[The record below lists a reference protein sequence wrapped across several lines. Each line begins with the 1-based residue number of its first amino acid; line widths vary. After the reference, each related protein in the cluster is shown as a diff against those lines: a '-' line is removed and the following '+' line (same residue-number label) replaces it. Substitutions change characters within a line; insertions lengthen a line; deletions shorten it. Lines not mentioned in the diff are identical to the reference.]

1 MAKKWKKKE
10 IEDYIS
16 TKQISQE
23 NYVAPTVEI
32 GTAPSYKS
40 VANTVDTFNNV
51 SNNIKNK
58 TTMSFDDKEPTTGQK
73 LGFIG
78 KSAGAG
84 LTSGLTGIVDA
95 PLQNI
100 QEGAQKGKKKGKLE
114 NYLQG
119 LARTLDI
126 YGLSTMPETA
136 KEVQQITQDKS
147 KSGWQKALNIG
158 GAILNNNPLVNN
170 LEAAG
175 QQLNIVDKNAE
186 KDIKKAREIVET
198 PSNKLNESVAKDSEK
213 MSGGWKI
220 AGEVSQT
227 IGNMIPSMALTA
239 VTKNPDIGLA
249 AMGVSAKGQATKEA
263 EEKGSDLST
272 ANEIGLGKGLVEVG
286 TEKLTGGLKFFGK
299 GTADDLVEKGIN
311 KAIKNKAGNF
321 IAKQTAGMAGEVGEE
336 TISDLVGTAID
347 KATVDPNASYSF
359 DDWKKTALMTM
370 LSTGALNTISGG
382 YGRKAYQLNAEEL
395 NDIAQSKKVQDT
407 VNERVEQFKTPDM
420 TPEQVEQLREQT
432 TAVVLGEIQQN
443 VDDILDSSIAQ
454 LQEQPQ
460 IPTQTPIN
468 TLSSNIQEQNIQ
480 TPFQEQTPQITPL
493 NQVNQ
498 ELQETRQ
505 QDVADSVRAMNL
517 EQTPEFTQKQGNYVY
532 EKSDNSKID
541 TFRKDAATYLK
552 EGEQTDNFVK
562 TLEKII
568 EDKDIEI
575 RFDPNLRD
583 SQGRMA
589 NGSYSNNVIT
599 LNPNSNRAGEFLAIH
614 ELTHAIGTKS
624 MINMIQKYR
633 KSNAEFDSAV
643 KRLLTTYKA
652 TEINEEALGDIAG
665 QLFGNQE
672 YINNLSMENPSLFK
686 KIYNEIKYLWHQ
698 FTGYKNQDQ
707 FIEDLRNK
715 WESAYRNSKAK
726 QTTKTG
732 YSINEDTGLLQDS
745 KGNTVTLET
754 SNIGNTGTLMAMHNI
769 SEDKFNGVL
778 DLDGIPVPSIAIT
791 NPSKVN
797 HSQFGEGTLI
807 FGKSTIDP
815 AVRENEVYD
824 RDVWSPTFPQIDYEL
839 NDDAI
844 GKVADELG
852 IEKWR
857 LRDAAEDNS
866 KPEYLIERL
875 LREEK
880 LIDKYVEDNNLK
892 YETAYKDAETKVDFH
907 QRGDKIRKFIIDN
920 DFDFKKLYKDKN
932 LQQEYFNLIKDY
944 YDNSSFPEAVKENLY
959 NEKITQLKDFIDIQK
974 GAGDVEPIRQLKR
987 YQDDFDL
994 IKSGEN
1000 KAVDTWQTDKN
1011 KKDAAIK
1018 NGIEDYLKK
1027 QVKDIYGEKGIRND
1041 KDYLDSRGNR
1051 RSFWQLHDE
1060 YNLENI
1066 VDALTQG
1073 DTTGTQN
1080 WFAGFGQIQANMAN
1094 RFNSISDI
1102 KANENRITSLA
1113 ENNTILEEARNNIE
1127 NDIDE
1132 IVEKNDTDMGI
1143 VSELLADFAR
1153 GDLTIDNF
1161 KKLTRDYYQTTQ
1173 NVPDRLINKIID
1185 DMKALK
1191 NLPTDYFE
1199 AKPQR
1204 AVGLDEIGVAV
1215 IPKTWSQ
1222 ETKQRMAEKNIR
1234 YVEYDPSIVG
1244 DRQRVE
1250 NKFDDLKFSKDNKT
1264 WREYLE
1270 KEFPSQGTRT
1280 NLQDINERNKP
1291 KQENKTTQEEK
1302 PQEMPKNEVKQEVKK
1317 SYLTSA
1323 EQNELDGLKAIE
1335 NSGFAEL
1342 TKKEQARMEE
1352 LEKKSQGYTKK
1363 FPELKKT
1370 VTQEDTKPLYF
1381 KYKDNEI
1388 SRENNKILNEAKNI
1402 VEANNQGRRTKEQ
1415 WLQVAEYIGS
1425 NADIKNSTDLQ
1436 KLAMETWLASRPNTK
1451 DNLNRQ
1457 GKKYVDFKTN
1467 EWFNAMYKGAGVGT
1481 DVKMSLEEATDTK
1494 GNKVDLKPT
1503 GNNTYEQV
1511 NVKPTKNQVIPD
1523 MSNKVLNIG
1532 NEKVSNFYSN
1542 ITEKSKFIT
1551 EENREALKDN
1561 ANLQYY
1567 DAITN
1572 KETLENAMDK
1582 LNNNTEKQVG
1592 DFFAKKDFDAEDVA
1606 TGWILVKRYQ
1616 DAGNYEAMSNV
1627 IEKMREQG
1635 TKAGQTVQMYGI
1647 LQRLTPEGMEYY
1659 SQKQL
1664 DNAFKKFSE
1673 GKSKQKIEQYAPDF
1687 TLTAEEHQFI
1697 KDTMEKVQNMTDE
1710 EQKKVEIAKIVSML
1724 NEKIPPEKGQRL
1736 KAWMRIAMLGNP
1748 KTQVRNV
1755 AGNAIIQPINWV
1767 GDVFSATADKI
1778 ISKKTGKRTIGTT
1791 DFGALVQGTKKG
1803 FKDAVRDAKTGVDT
1817 RDINL
1822 DRFEENIGANPFYE
1836 KHEGAKR
1843 ILNPAA
1849 KVLNKTNRILGNIMS
1864 GGDRIFY
1871 QAVYDN
1877 SLKNQMKLNKVDTPT
1892 QEMMDIAE
1900 QEALSRTWNDSN
1912 SYTKSV
1918 LQIRNAMNKLNV
1930 KGYGLGDVLV
1940 PFAKTPA
1947 NLTKAIVDYSPVG
1960 LTRTILSDGKKLRN
1974 SLENGQYNAQLQHQF
1989 ADSFGKGIAG
1999 SMLWVAA
2006 YALAKAGITSGKSD
2020 DDKDVSNFMRNTL
2033 GIQPYSIKIGD
2044 KSFTYDWAQPIAA
2057 PFAAMSDYQSLT
2069 DKEKK
2074 DLGSTIEKM
2083 TSSASNILLEQ
2094 SFLSS
2099 IQDVFN
2105 SYEGPT
2111 AAIKQQIQ
2119 DLPARAT
2126 PTFFKQIADLIDPTS
2141 RQTFVKGDTKETMKN
2156 KVQVKIPGKSKELV
2170 EQRDTL
2176 GREIKKYGG
2185 DEDKLKYAFN
2195 VFLNPANTNKGKTS
2209 KAAEEIYEVYKA
2221 TGDKTIMPRQ
2231 VGYSEMINGE
2241 SRNLTAKERSE
2252 WQKLSG
2258 KKIEENVKA
2267 LTQNSTYK
2275 QMSDEDKA
2283 AVINGIVNYSF
2294 SKAKSDLFDTNIST
2308 MYKTAAKKEEQGIPL
2323 YDYYIER
2330 ISKRR

>member
-58 TTMSFDDKEPTTGQK
+58 TTMSFDDKEPTTGHK

-84 LTSGLTGIVDA
+84 LTSGVTGIVDA

-136 KEVQQITQDKS
+136 KEVQQIVQDKN
-147 KSGWQKALNIG
+147 KKGWEKALNIG

-170 LEAAG
+170 LEASG
-175 QQLNIVDKNAE
+175 QQLNIVDKNSD
-186 KDIKKAREIVET
+186 KNIKKAREIVET

-239 VTKNPDIGLA
+239 VSKNPDIGLA
-249 AMGVSAKGQATKEA
+249 AMGVSAKGQATKES

-321 IAKQTAGMAGEVGEE
+321 IAKQAVGMAGEVGEE

-347 KATVDPNASYSF
+347 KATVDPDASYSF

-468 TLSSNIQEQNIQ
+468 AISSNIQEQNNQILGQ
-480 TPFQEQTPQITPL
+480 QQTPQITPL

-505 QDVADSVRAMNL
+505 NDIANQVQAMNL
-517 EQTPEFTQKQGNYVY
+517 ETPQEFTQKQGNYVY

-541 TFRKDAATYLK
+541 NLRKDAANYLK
-552 EGEQTDNFVK
+552 EGEQTTNFVN
-562 TLEKII
+562 TLEKLVK
-568 EDKDIEI
+568 DKDIEI
-575 RFDPNLRD
+575 RFDTKL
-583 SQGRMA
+583 G
-589 NGSYSNNVIT
+589 NNVNGTYKNGVIT
-599 LNPNSNRAGEFLAIH
+599 INPNSNRAGEFVAIH
-614 ELTHAIGTKS
+614 ELTHAIGTKP
-624 MINMIQKYR
+624 MIDMIQKYR
-633 KSNAEFDSAV
+633 NSNAEFNNAV
-643 KRLLTTYKA
+643 ERLLSTYKT

-715 WESAYRNSKAK
+715 WESAYRNSQAK
-726 QTTKTG
+726 QTSKTG
-732 YSINEDTGLLQDS
+732 YSINENVELKQD
-745 KGNTVTLET
+745 
-754 SNIGNTGTLMAMHNI
+754 NTGREL
-769 SEDKFNGVL
+769 
-778 DLDGIPVPSIAIT
+778 
-791 NPSKVN
+791 SK
-797 HSQFGEGTLI
+797 Q
-807 FGKSTIDP
+807 
-815 AVRENEVYD
+815 
-824 RDVWSPTFPQIDYEL
+824 
-839 NDDAI
+839 
-844 GKVADELG
+844 
-852 IEKWR
+852 
-857 LRDAAEDNS
+857 
-866 KPEYLIERL
+866 
-875 LREEK
+875 
-880 LIDKYVEDNNLK
+880 
-892 YETAYKDAETKVDFH
+892 
-907 QRGDKIRKFIIDN
+907 
-920 DFDFKKLYKDKN
+920 
-932 LQQEYFNLIKDY
+932 QQEYFKNSKARDENGNLIELYHGTPNDFTKFN
-944 YDNSSFPEAVKENLY
+944 YDKLGTNGTLLGKGFYLTDDINVGEAYANKSDNGKIMKLY
-959 NEKITQLKDFIDIQK
+959 ADIQK
-974 GAGDVEPIRQLKR
+974 PLKWGEKSISKSQYKDFVEAINEETNGTLFADYSGEYSEKGSNQYNSTLNDILMDYEYGGDDI
-987 YQDDFDL
+987 DL
-994 IKSGEN
+994 ISGLLNSTGMSWEKAYRILKDVTGYDGIIVTKDVYDSGEGN
-1000 KAVDTWQTDKN
+1000 VYIPFLPEQ
-1011 KKDAAIK
+1011 IK
-1018 NGIEDYLKK
+1018 NVDNLNPTED
-1027 QVKDIYGEKGIRND
+1027 
-1041 KDYLDSRGNR
+1041 
-1051 RSFWQLHDE
+1051 
-1060 YNLENI
+1060 
-1066 VDALTQG
+1066 
-1073 DTTGTQN
+1073 
-1080 WFAGFGQIQANMAN
+1080 
-1094 RFNSISDI
+1094 
-1102 KANENRITSLA
+1102 
-1113 ENNTILEEARNNIE
+1113 
-1127 NDIDE
+1127 
-1132 IVEKNDTDMGI
+1132 
-1143 VSELLADFAR
+1143 
-1153 GDLTIDNF
+1153 
-1161 KKLTRDYYQTTQ
+1161 
-1173 NVPDRLINKIID
+1173 PD
-1185 DMKALK
+1185 
-1191 NLPTDYFE
+1191 
-1199 AKPQR
+1199 
-1204 AVGLDEIGVAV
+1204 
-1215 IPKTWSQ
+1215 
-1222 ETKQRMAEKNIR
+1222 IR
-1234 YVEYDPSIVG
+1234 Y
-1244 DRQRVE
+1244 
-1250 NKFDDLKFSKDNKT
+1250 SKDNQT

-1323 EQNELDGLKAIE
+1323 EQNELDGLKSVE

-1352 LEKKSQGYTKK
+1352 LEKKSQGITKK
-1363 FPELKKT
+1363 FPELSKT

-1388 SRENNKILNEAKNI
+1388 SKENNKILNEAKKI
-1402 VEANNQGRRTKEQ
+1402 VESNNQGRRTKEQ

-1503 GNNTYEQV
+1503 GNNVYERV

-1551 EENREALKDN
+1551 EENRESLKDN
-1561 ANLQYY
+1561 ANLKYY

-1572 KETLENAMDK
+1572 KDTLGNAMDK
-1582 LNNNTEKQVG
+1582 LNKNPDQQIG
-1592 DFFAKKDFDAEDVA
+1592 DFFAKKNFDAEDVA

-1673 GKSKQKIEQYAPDF
+1673 GKSKQKIDQYAPDF
-1687 TLTAEEHQFI
+1687 TLTAKEHQFI

-1710 EQKKVEIAKIVSML
+1710 EQKKVEIAKIVAML

-1755 AGNAIIQPINWV
+1755 AGNAIIQPVNWV

-1791 DFGALVQGTKKG
+1791 DFAALVQGTKKG

-1849 KVLNKTNRILGNIMS
+1849 KVLNKTNKILGNIMS

-1877 SLKNQMKLNKVDTPT
+1877 SLQNQMKLNKVDTPT

-1960 LTRTILSDGKKLRN
+1960 LTRTILSDGKKLSN

-1989 ADSFGKGIAG
+1989 ADSFGKGVAG
-1999 SMLWVAA
+1999 TILWTAA

-2258 KKIEENVKA
+2258 EKIEENVKA
-2267 LTQNSTYK
+2267 LTSNSKY
-2275 QMSDEDKA
+2275 QSMSDEDKA

-2294 SKAKSDLFDTNIST
+2294 AKAKSDLFDTNIST

>member
-23 NYVAPTVEI
+23 NYVAPTVQT
-32 GTAPSYKS
+32 GTAPGYKS
-40 VANTVDTFNNV
+40 VASTVDAFNSV
-51 SNNIKNK
+51 QPTIKSVDSTIDNK
-58 TTMSFDDKEPTTGQK
+58 FSFSIDNKKEKPSVAESIIKGVNP
-73 LGFIG
+73 LSDEAAFVG

-84 LTSGLTGIVDA
+84 LLSGLTGIADA

-136 KEVQQITQDKS
+136 KEVQAIVQDKN
-147 KSGWQKALNIG
+147 KKGWEKALNIG
-158 GAILNNNPLVNN
+158 GAILNNNPLVNS

-186 KDIKKAREIVET
+186 KDIKKARKIVET

-213 MSGGWKI
+213 MSGGWKT

-263 EEKGSDLST
+263 EERGADLNT

-286 TEKLTGGLKFFGK
+286 TEKLTGGLKYFGK

-321 IAKQTAGMAGEVGEE
+321 IAKQVAGMAGEVGEE

-347 KATVDPNASYSF
+347 KATVDPDASYSF

-468 TLSSNIQEQNIQ
+468 TLSSNIQEQNNQILGQ
-480 TPFQEQTPQITPL
+480 QQTPQITPL

-498 ELQETRQ
+498 ELLETRQ
-505 QDVADSVRAMNL
+505 NDIANQVQAMNL
-517 EQTPEFTQKQGNYVY
+517 EQEPQFTQKQGNYVY

-541 TFRKDAATYLK
+541 NLRKDAATYLK
-552 EGEQTDNFVK
+552 EGEQTTNFVN
-562 TLEKII
+562 TLEKLVK
-568 EDKDIEI
+568 DKDIEI
-575 RFDPNLRD
+575 RFDTKL
-583 SQGRMA
+583 G
-589 NGSYSNNVIT
+589 NNVNGTYKDGVIT
-599 LNPNSNRAGEFLAIH
+599 INPNSNRAGEFVAIH
-614 ELTHAIGTKS
+614 ELTHAIGTKP
-624 MINMIQKYR
+624 MIDMIQTYR
-633 KSNAEFDSAV
+633 KSNAEFNNAV
-643 KRLLTTYKA
+643 ERLLSTYKT

-715 WESAYRNSKAK
+715 WESAYRNQKVQQKAK
-726 QTTKTG
+726 
-732 YSINEDTGLLQDS
+732 N
-745 KGNTVTLET
+745 
-754 SNIGNTGTLMAMHNI
+754 
-769 SEDKFNGVL
+769 
-778 DLDGIPVPSIAIT
+778 
-791 NPSKVN
+791 
-797 HSQFGEGTLI
+797 
-807 FGKSTIDP
+807 
-815 AVRENEVYD
+815 
-824 RDVWSPTFPQIDYEL
+824 
-839 NDDAI
+839 
-844 GKVADELG
+844 
-852 IEKWR
+852 
-857 LRDAAEDNS
+857 
-866 KPEYLIERL
+866 
-875 LREEK
+875 
-880 LIDKYVEDNNLK
+880 
-892 YETAYKDAETKVDFH
+892 
-907 QRGDKIRKFIIDN
+907 IDN
-920 DFDFKKLYKDKN
+920 LT
-932 LQQEYFNLIKDY
+932 
-944 YDNSSFPEAVKENLY
+944 P
-959 NEKITQLKDFIDIQK
+959 T
-974 GAGDVEPIRQLKR
+974 
-987 YQDDFDL
+987 QDDD
-994 IKSGEN
+994 
-1000 KAVDTWQTDKN
+1000 
-1011 KKDAAIK
+1011 
-1018 NGIEDYLKK
+1018 
-1027 QVKDIYGEKGIRND
+1027 
-1041 KDYLDSRGNR
+1041 
-1051 RSFWQLHDE
+1051 
-1060 YNLENI
+1060 
-1066 VDALTQG
+1066 
-1073 DTTGTQN
+1073 
-1080 WFAGFGQIQANMAN
+1080 
-1094 RFNSISDI
+1094 
-1102 KANENRITSLA
+1102 
-1113 ENNTILEEARNNIE
+1113 
-1127 NDIDE
+1127 
-1132 IVEKNDTDMGI
+1132 
-1143 VSELLADFAR
+1143 
-1153 GDLTIDNF
+1153 
-1161 KKLTRDYYQTTQ
+1161 
-1173 NVPDRLINKIID
+1173 
-1185 DMKALK
+1185 
-1191 NLPTDYFE
+1191 
-1199 AKPQR
+1199 
-1204 AVGLDEIGVAV
+1204 
-1215 IPKTWSQ
+1215 
-1222 ETKQRMAEKNIR
+1222 IR
-1234 YVEYDPSIVG
+1234 Y
-1244 DRQRVE
+1244 
-1250 NKFDDLKFSKDNKT
+1250 SKDNQT

-1323 EQNELDGLKAIE
+1323 EQNELDGLKAVE

-1352 LEKKSQGYTKK
+1352 LEKKSQGITKK
-1363 FPELKKT
+1363 FPELNKT

-1388 SRENNKILNEAKNI
+1388 SKANNKILNEAKNI
-1402 VEANNQGRRTKEQ
+1402 VESNNQGKRTKEQ

-1481 DVKMSLEEATDTK
+1481 DIKMSLEEATDTK

-1503 GNNTYEQV
+1503 GNKTYEQV
-1511 NVKPTKNQVIPD
+1511 NVKPKKNDVIPD

-1572 KETLENAMDK
+1572 KDTLESAMDK
-1582 LNNNTEKQVG
+1582 LNKNPEQQTG
-1592 DFFAKKDFDAEDVA
+1592 DFFAKKEFTPEDVA

-1635 TKAGQTVQMYGI
+1635 TKAGQTVQMYGM

-1673 GKSKQKIEQYAPDF
+1673 GKSKQKIDQYAPDF

-1710 EQKKVEIAKIVSML
+1710 EQKKVEIAKIVAML
-1724 NEKIPPEKGQRL
+1724 NQKIPPEKGQRL

-1755 AGNAIIQPINWV
+1755 AGNAIIQPVNWV

-1877 SLKNQMKLNKVDTPT
+1877 SLQNQMKLNKVDTPT

-1989 ADSFGKGIAG
+1989 ADSFGKGVAG
-1999 SMLWVAA
+1999 TTLWTAA

-2020 DDKDVSNFMRNTL
+2020 DDKDVANFMRNTL

-2057 PFAAMSDYQSLT
+2057 PFAAMADYQSLT

-2176 GREIKKYGG
+2176 GREIKKFGG

-2195 VFLNPANTNKGKTS
+2195 VFLNPANTNKGKKS
-2209 KAAEEIYEVYKA
+2209 EAAEEIYAVYKA
-2221 TGDKTIMPRQ
+2221 TGDRTIMPRQ
-2231 VGYSEMINGE
+2231 VGYSEMISGK
-2241 SRNLTAKERSE
+2241 SRNLTPKERSE
-2252 WQKLSG
+2252 WQKRAG
-2258 KKIEENVKA
+2258 QKVEENVKA
-2267 LTQNSTYK
+2267 LSKNPEYK
-2275 QMSDEDKA
+2275 GLSNEDKA
-2283 AVINGIVNYSF
+2283 TVISNIVNYSF
-2294 SKAKSDLFDTNIST
+2294 SIQ
-2308 MYKTAAKKEEQGIPL
+2308 KEEMFKAGVSNLYKKAYEAEQDGIPIADFYL
-2323 YDYYIER
+2323 EKMENYIDKYR
-2330 ISKRR
+2330 

>member
-58 TTMSFDDKEPTTGQK
+58 TTMSFDDKEPTTSQK

-136 KEVQQITQDKS
+136 KEVQQIVQDK
-147 KSGWQKALNIG
+147 KKKGWEKALNIG
-158 GAILNNNPLVNN
+158 GTILNNNPLVNN

-175 QQLNIVDKNAE
+175 QQLNIVDKNAD
-186 KDIKKAREIVET
+186 KNIKKAREIVET
-198 PSNKLNESVAKDSEK
+198 PSNKLNEDVAKDSEK
-213 MSGGWKI
+213 MGKGWQI

-227 IGNMIPSMALTA
+227 IGNMIPSMALSA

-263 EEKGSDLST
+263 EERGSDLNT

-321 IAKQTAGMAGEVGEE
+321 IAKQAIGMAGEVGEE

-347 KATVDPNASYSF
+347 KATVNPDASYSF

-460 IPTQTPIN
+460 IPTQTPLN
-468 TLSSNIQEQNIQ
+468 EVNQGVLQQNIQ
-480 TPFQEQTPQITPL
+480 TLMQEQTPQITPL

-505 QDVADSVRAMNL
+505 NDIANQVQAMNL
-517 EQTPEFTQKQGNYVY
+517 EQEPEFTQKQGNYVY

-541 TFRKDAATYLK
+541 NLRKDAANYLK
-552 EGEQTDNFVK
+552 EGEQTTNFVN
-562 TLEKII
+562 TLEKLVK
-568 EDKDIEI
+568 DKDIEI
-575 RFDPNLRD
+575 RFDTKL
-583 SQGRMA
+583 G
-589 NGSYSNNVIT
+589 NNVNGTYKNGVIT
-599 LNPNSNRAGEFLAIH
+599 INPNSNRAGEFVAIH
-614 ELTHAIGTKS
+614 ELTHAIGTKP
-624 MINMIQKYR
+624 MIDMIQTYR
-633 KSNAEFDSAV
+633 KSNAEFNNAV
-643 KRLLTTYKA
+643 ERLLSTYNT

-715 WESAYRNSKAK
+715 WESAYRNQKVQQKAK
-726 QTTKTG
+726 NSNIEMSNQTDSNGNMLSNEQVDYFKNSKVRNENGNLIPVYHGSPNEFTVFDRDRAGSNGVWYGAGFYFTPSKENATSYAG
-732 YSINEDTGLLQDS
+732 DKGNVKETYLNIVNPYIPATDTINKDGSVNFAPSFYEDFESKFKDDISLITDWNKINKEQKGRAVRNILQDNGYDGIINGDTYVAFEPNQIKNIDNLTPTKNDDIRYS
-745 KGNTVTLET
+745 KNEELDNSSFSLQKKYDDIKNQREELRQKNLELKQQRNDIISTIPNYNMFEKYNET
-754 SNIGNTGTLMAMHNI
+754 SNID
-769 SEDKFNGVL
+769 E
-778 DLDGIPVPSIAIT
+778 
-791 NPSKVN
+791 
-797 HSQFGEGTLI
+797 
-807 FGKSTIDP
+807 
-815 AVRENEVYD
+815 
-824 RDVWSPTFPQIDYEL
+824 QIDKNHQKSLELYE
-839 NDDAI
+839 
-844 GKVADELG
+844 E
-852 IEKWR
+852 
-857 LRDAAEDNS
+857 
-866 KPEYLIERL
+866 
-875 LREEK
+875 
-880 LIDKYVEDNNLK
+880 
-892 YETAYKDAETKVDFH
+892 
-907 QRGDKIRKFIIDN
+907 Q
-920 DFDFKKLYKDKN
+920 KKL
-932 LQQEYFNLIKDY
+932 
-944 YDNSSFPEAVKENLY
+944 
-959 NEKITQLKDFIDIQK
+959 EKQ
-974 GAGDVEPIRQLKR
+974 
-987 YQDDFDL
+987 
-994 IKSGEN
+994 
-1000 KAVDTWQTDKN
+1000 
-1011 KKDAAIK
+1011 
-1018 NGIEDYLKK
+1018 
-1027 QVKDIYGEKGIRND
+1027 
-1041 KDYLDSRGNR
+1041 
-1051 RSFWQLHDE
+1051 
-1060 YNLENI
+1060 
-1066 VDALTQG
+1066 
-1073 DTTGTQN
+1073 
-1080 WFAGFGQIQANMAN
+1080 
-1094 RFNSISDI
+1094 
-1102 KANENRITSLA
+1102 
-1113 ENNTILEEARNNIE
+1113 LEEAKQQE
-1127 NDIDE
+1127 KQKKIDE
-1132 IVEKNDTDMGI
+1132 VNKRT
-1143 VSELLADFAR
+1143 
-1153 GDLTIDNF
+1153 TPF
-1161 KKLTRDYYQTTQ
+1161 KDKQF
-1173 NVPDRLINKIID
+1173 KIIQKSNPMTD
-1185 DMKALK
+1185 DYHTGIRQPGEIRTWTEAMYDAEKDGEGYSWGDFTKADAEKALK
-1191 NLPTDYFE
+1191 NKTITIYSSYPIKNGVFVTPSKIQAEQYAGGEGSRVYSKTVRPDRVAWINVDEGQYADAGINTYD
-1199 AKPQR
+1199 AK
-1204 AVGLDEIGVAV
+1204 
-1215 IPKTWSQ
+1215 
-1222 ETKQRMAEKNIR
+1222 
-1234 YVEYDPSIVG
+1234 Y
-1244 DRQRVE
+1244 
-1250 NKFDDLKFSKDNKT
+1250 SKDNQT

-1291 KQENKTTQEEK
+1291 KQENKTSQEEK

-1342 TKKEQARMEE
+1342 TKKEQIRMEE
-1352 LEKKSQGYTKK
+1352 LEKKSQGITKK

-1425 NADIKNSTDLQ
+1425 NADIKNSQDLQ
-1436 KLAMETWLASRPNTK
+1436 KLAMETWLASRPNNR

-1503 GNNTYEQV
+1503 GNNVYERV

-1551 EENREALKDN
+1551 EENRESLKDN
-1561 ANLQYY
+1561 ANLKYY

-1582 LNNNTEKQVG
+1582 LNKNPEQQTG
-1592 DFFAKKDFDAEDVA
+1592 DFFAKKEFTPEDVA

-1673 GKSKQKIEQYAPDF
+1673 GKSKQKIDQYAPDF

-1710 EQKKVEIAKIVSML
+1710 EQKKVEIAKIVAML

-1755 AGNAIIQPINWV
+1755 AGNAIIQPVNWV

-1849 KVLNKTNRILGNIMS
+1849 KVLNKTNKILGNIMS

-1877 SLKNQMKLNKVDTPT
+1877 SLQNQMKLNKVDTPT

-1960 LTRTILSDGKKLRN
+1960 LTRTILSDGKKLSN

-1989 ADSFGKGIAG
+1989 ADSFGKGVAG

-2057 PFAAMSDYQSLT
+2057 PFAAMADYQSLT

-2141 RQTFVKGDTKETMKN
+2141 RQTFVKGDTGETMKN

-2267 LTQNSTYK
+2267 LTSNSKY
-2275 QMSDEDKA
+2275 QSMSDEDKA

-2294 SKAKSDLFDTNIST
+2294 AKAKSDLFDTNIST

>member
-1 MAKKWKKKE
+1 M
-10 IEDYIS
+10 
-16 TKQISQE
+16 
-23 NYVAPTVEI
+23 
-32 GTAPSYKS
+32 
-40 VANTVDTFNNV
+40 
-51 SNNIKNK
+51 
-58 TTMSFDDKEPTTGQK
+58 
-73 LGFIG
+73 
-78 KSAGAG
+78 
-84 LTSGLTGIVDA
+84 
-95 PLQNI
+95 
-100 QEGAQKGKKKGKLE
+100 LE
-114 NYLQG
+114 NAVPQNE
-119 LARTLDI
+119 DI
-126 YGLSTMPETA
+126 RY
-136 KEVQQITQDKS
+136 S
-147 KSGWQKALNIG
+147 KN
-158 GAILNNNPLVNN
+158 
-170 LEAAG
+170 E
-175 QQLNIVDKNAE
+175 
-186 KDIKKAREIVET
+186 EI
-198 PSNKLNESVAKDSEK
+198 PNK
-213 MSGGWKI
+213 
-220 AGEVSQT
+220 
-227 IGNMIPSMALTA
+227 
-239 VTKNPDIGLA
+239 
-249 AMGVSAKGQATKEA
+249 
-263 EEKGSDLST
+263 
-272 ANEIGLGKGLVEVG
+272 
-286 TEKLTGGLKFFGK
+286 
-299 GTADDLVEKGIN
+299 
-311 KAIKNKAGNF
+311 
-321 IAKQTAGMAGEVGEE
+321 
-336 TISDLVGTAID
+336 
-347 KATVDPNASYSF
+347 
-359 DDWKKTALMTM
+359 
-370 LSTGALNTISGG
+370 
-382 YGRKAYQLNAEEL
+382 
-395 NDIAQSKKVQDT
+395 
-407 VNERVEQFKTPDM
+407 
-420 TPEQVEQLREQT
+420 
-432 TAVVLGEIQQN
+432 
-443 VDDILDSSIAQ
+443 
-454 LQEQPQ
+454 
-460 IPTQTPIN
+460 
-468 TLSSNIQEQNIQ
+468 
-480 TPFQEQTPQITPL
+480 
-493 NQVNQ
+493 
-498 ELQETRQ
+498 
-505 QDVADSVRAMNL
+505 
-517 EQTPEFTQKQGNYVY
+517 
-532 EKSDNSKID
+532 
-541 TFRKDAATYLK
+541 
-552 EGEQTDNFVK
+552 
-562 TLEKII
+562 
-568 EDKDIEI
+568 
-575 RFDPNLRD
+575 D
-583 SQGRMA
+583 SQGR
-589 NGSYSNNVIT
+589 
-599 LNPNSNRAGEFLAIH
+599 
-614 ELTHAIGTKS
+614 EL
-624 MINMIQKYR
+624 
-633 KSNAEFDSAV
+633 
-643 KRLLTTYKA
+643 
-652 TEINEEALGDIAG
+652 
-665 QLFGNQE
+665 
-672 YINNLSMENPSLFK
+672 
-686 KIYNEIKYLWHQ
+686 
-698 FTGYKNQDQ
+698 
-707 FIEDLRNK
+707 
-715 WESAYRNSKAK
+715 SK
-726 QTTKTG
+726 Q
-732 YSINEDTGLLQDS
+732 
-745 KGNTVTLET
+745 
-754 SNIGNTGTLMAMHNI
+754 
-769 SEDKFNGVL
+769 
-778 DLDGIPVPSIAIT
+778 
-791 NPSKVN
+791 
-797 HSQFGEGTLI
+797 
-807 FGKSTIDP
+807 
-815 AVRENEVYD
+815 
-824 RDVWSPTFPQIDYEL
+824 
-839 NDDAI
+839 
-844 GKVADELG
+844 
-852 IEKWR
+852 
-857 LRDAAEDNS
+857 
-866 KPEYLIERL
+866 
-875 LREEK
+875 
-880 LIDKYVEDNNLK
+880 
-892 YETAYKDAETKVDFH
+892 
-907 QRGDKIRKFIIDN
+907 
-920 DFDFKKLYKDKN
+920 
-932 LQQEYFNLIKDY
+932 QQEYFKDSKIVDKEGNLKVLYNGGGDYTTFDNTKMSDQSKWGKGIYLTENSEIANMYGDNVKEVYADIKNPINQNEKTISFDKYNKLMQELYDEEADRYDY
-944 YDNSSFPEAVKENLY
+944 DMYDNDLDLLWNATNKGSWADYGK
-959 NEKITQLKDFIDIQK
+959 QLRDII
-974 GAGDVEPIRQLKR
+974 G
-987 YQDDFDL
+987 
-994 IKSGEN
+994 
-1000 KAVDTWQTDKN
+1000 VD
-1011 KKDAAIK
+1011 
-1018 NGIEDYLKK
+1018 GL
-1027 QVKDIYGEKGIRND
+1027 
-1041 KDYLDSRGNR
+1041 
-1051 RSFWQLHDE
+1051 
-1060 YNLENI
+1060 
-1066 VDALTQG
+1066 
-1073 DTTGTQN
+1073 
-1080 WFAGFGQIQANMAN
+1080 
-1094 RFNSISDI
+1094 
-1102 KANENRITSLA
+1102 
-1113 ENNTILEEARNNIE
+1113 
-1127 NDIDE
+1127 
-1132 IVEKNDTDMGI
+1132 
-1143 VSELLADFAR
+1143 
-1153 GDLTIDNF
+1153 
-1161 KKLTRDYYQTTQ
+1161 
-1173 NVPDRLINKIID
+1173 IID
-1185 DMKALK
+1185 DDNPAERMMIAFNSNQIK
-1191 NLPTDYFE
+1191 NVDNLNPTED
-1199 AKPQR
+1199 P
-1204 AVGLDEIGVAV
+1204 D
-1215 IPKTWSQ
+1215 
-1222 ETKQRMAEKNIR
+1222 IR
-1234 YVEYDPSIVG
+1234 Y
-1244 DRQRVE
+1244 
-1250 NKFDDLKFSKDNKT
+1250 SKDNQT

-1323 EQNELDGLKAIE
+1323 EQNELDGLKSVE

-1342 TKKEQARMEE
+1342 TKKEQIRMEE
-1352 LEKKSQGYTKK
+1352 LEKKSQGITKK

-1425 NADIKNSTDLQ
+1425 NADIKSSTDLQ
-1436 KLAMETWLASRPNTK
+1436 KLAMETWLASRPNNR

-1503 GNNTYEQV
+1503 GNNVYERV

-1551 EENREALKDN
+1551 EENRESLKDN
-1561 ANLQYY
+1561 ANLKYY

-1582 LNNNTEKQVG
+1582 LNKNPEQQTG
-1592 DFFAKKDFDAEDVA
+1592 DFFAKKEFTPEDVA

-1673 GKSKQKIEQYAPDF
+1673 GKSKQKIDQYAPDF

-1710 EQKKVEIAKIVSML
+1710 EQKKVEIAKIVAML

-1755 AGNAIIQPINWV
+1755 AGNAIIQPVNWV

-1849 KVLNKTNRILGNIMS
+1849 KALNKTNKILGNIMS

-1877 SLKNQMKLNKVDTPT
+1877 SLQNQMKLNKVDTPT

-1960 LTRTILSDGKKLRN
+1960 LTRTILSDGKKLSN

-1989 ADSFGKGIAG
+1989 ADSFGKGVAG
-1999 SMLWVAA
+1999 SMLWIAA
-2006 YALAKAGITSGKSD
+2006 YALAKSGITSGKSD

-2057 PFAAMSDYQSLT
+2057 PFAAMADYQSLT

-2141 RQTFVKGDTKETMKN
+2141 RQTFVKGDTGETMKN

-2267 LTQNSTYK
+2267 LTSNSTYK
-2275 QMSDEDKA
+2275 QMTDEDKA

-2294 SKAKSDLFDTNIST
+2294 AKAKSDLFDTNIST
-2308 MYKTAAKKEEQGIPL
+2308 MYKTAAIQ
-2323 YDYYIER
+2323 
-2330 ISKRR
+2330 